1 MRNCRAGF
9 TLALVLLVAPALSVA
24 AAGSAETTAAV
35 KLTIAGRDG
44 SYGDAMQYAA
54 DEYTKQHPNVTFDVL
69 KLPYDTQYQKVVI
82 DMRSGTGTYDLI
94 MIDDPNAPQFQKAG
108 WLADLGALLS
118 AKNMKLDPDIIDT
131 TVRLGRYPYSDSGT
145 LYALP
150 HVGNVEMFAYRNDLF
165 DRYGLPKPET
175 WDSVLAAAQKLSQ
188 ADKNVT
194 PVVFRGVK
202 GNPIVSGFLP
212 IYWAYG
218 ASILDGDKAV
228 LDSPQALAALQY
240 FLKLKPYAPQG
251 VDTWNSAQVRDAL
264 YGGRAA
270 IATEVWPSWVGDL
283 DNPEKSQV
291 AGKVTITAHPREVD
305 KSSPLLGA
313 WLLGIPKASK
323 HQDAALSYLLY
334 VTGKDMQ
341 IQLAD
346 RFGIAPSR
354 ASVLEDPALLK
365 KYPWFP
371 GQEQALRNAR
381 ARPRTN
387 KWPEIESN
395 FGTYLQLAL
404 IGSSSP
410 ADALKGA
417 NGKVQEIMQQ

>member
-1 MRNCRAGF
+1 MMRKQCAGLL
-9 TLALVLLVAPALSVA
+9 LALLLLAVPALSVLAGGQTEA
-24 AAGSAETTAAV
+24 ATV

-69 KLPYDTQYQKVVI
+69 KLPYNTQYEKVVI

-108 WLADLGALLS
+108 WLADVGALLS
-118 AKNMKLDPDIIDT
+118 ARNMKLDPDIIAT
-131 TVRLGRYPYSDSGT
+131 TVRLCRYPYSDSGT

-150 HVGNVEMFAYRNDLF
+150 HVGNVEMFAYRHDLF
-165 DRYGLPKPET
+165 DRYGLPKPQT
-175 WDSVLAAAQKLSQ
+175 WDNVLAAAQKLSQ
-188 ADKNVT
+188 ADKSVT

-212 IYWAYG
+212 IYWAFG
-218 ASILDGDKAV
+218 ASILEGEKPA
-228 LDSPQALAALQY
+228 LDSQQALAALQF

-264 YGGRAA
+264 YAGRAA
-270 IATEVWPSWVGDL
+270 VATEVWPSWVGDL
-283 DNPEKSQV
+283 NNPDKSQV
-291 AGKVTITAHPREVD
+291 VGKVTVTTHPREVD

-313 WLLGIPKASK
+313 WLLGIPKASN
-323 HQDAALSYLLY
+323 HQDASLSFLLY
-334 VTGKDMQ
+334 VTGKEAQ

-346 RFGIAPSR
+346 RFGLAPTR
-354 ASVLEDPALLK
+354 ASVLEDPDLLK
-365 KYPWFP
+365 KYTWFP
-371 GQEQALRNAR
+371 AQEQSLKNAR

-410 ADALKGA
+410 AEALKTA
-417 NGKVQEIMQQ
+417 NSKVQEVLQ